1 MATASERDE
10 VPLAMGVDEAG
21 MPVPHWPLQKQ
32 IHDVVTSAVIEAFL
46 VSLILVSFLC
56 VAVETDRSAVDLE
69 PLFAVSLLSGVILA
83 LYTVEL
89 ICKLYIFRREYFR
102 SGWNCLDLLVVLSDY
117 IMIILETVLPS
128 TFSLKFLRV
137 LRLARLSRSARAL
150 HYFPQ
155 LALMVQGLF
164 ATLRIVASGLLLL
177 VGFLAIVGV
186 LAVQLLHPINQ
197 RVAEKGLYDGCDRCP
212 RAFEST
218 FNAAMTFMQQIVTG
232 DSWGQVSLPIIEEA
246 PYMH

>member
-1 MATASERDE
+1 M
-10 VPLAMGVDEAG
+10 
-21 MPVPHWPLQKQ
+21 
-32 IHDVVTSAVIEAFL
+32 
-46 VSLILVSFLC
+46 IL
-56 VAVETDRSAVDLE
+56 
-69 PLFAVSLLSGVILA
+69 
-83 LYTVEL
+83 
-89 ICKLYIFRREYFR
+89 
-102 SGWNCLDLLVVLSDY
+102 
-117 IMIILETVLPS
+117 LETVLAS
-128 TFSLKFLRV
+128 TFSLKFLRI
-137 LRLARLSRSARAL
+137 LCLARLSRSARAL

-246 PYMH
+246 LESLLFIGSVFITLNLMFINVILSMVVDSSLKASDEDKGRLLREKEKAVKEHADRT